1 MSEKYQEFNAE
12 LLKLNANNLKEIIIN
27 NIDTFTGKFN
37 SSNNNKKKYGLINLL
52 VNRNADFTKNIINMI
67 YLININKLKTFNEI
81 NNYKLSKQQIIQEY
95 V

>member
-27 NIDTFTGKFN
+27 NIDTFTGKF
-37 SSNNNKKKYGLINLL
+37 
-52 VNRNADFTKNIINMI
+52 NRNADFTKNIINMI

>member
-52 VNRNADFTKNIINMI
+52 VNR
-67 YLININKLKTFNEI
+67 
-81 NNYKLSKQQIIQEY
+81 
-95 V
+95 

>member
-1 MSEKYQEFNAE
+1 
-12 LLKLNANNLKEIIIN
+12 
-27 NIDTFTGKFN
+27 
-37 SSNNNKKKYGLINLL
+37 
-52 VNRNADFTKNIINMI
+52 MI